1 MTATRAEVAVE
12 ALIADIE
19 TLVRCEPPS
28 SDHEAAA
35 RSADVVAAR
44 GSPNTPPPTHTSLGT
59 SNRMERLIGRR
70 QWESPGT
77 FLGLP
82 ATSTGTNVKQPKGHL
97 RRSAARGR
105 PAWLVMGLAGLFFDI

>member
-35 RSADVVAAR
+35 RSADVVAA
-44 GSPNTPPPTHTSLGT
+44 LGH
-59 SNRMERLIGRR
+59 RLLDTEPDRVVI
-70 QWESPGT
+70 
-77 FLGLP
+77 
-82 ATSTGTNVKQPKGHL
+82 
-97 RRSAARGR
+97 
-105 PAWLVMGLAGLFFDI
+105 